1 MAQKDEFAEK
11 VKDIVGL
18 KYKPHVKFLT
28 DSLCNSGLA
37 LSIILTY
44 FKTPCSNIVNKN
56 VDKFNKKTWIIV
68 HKNVDK
74 TYCGD
79 IIELQSHDEGSLC

>member
-11 VKDIVGL
+11 VYDIVGL
-18 KYKPHVKFLT
+18 KYKPLVNFLT
-28 DSLCNSGLA
+28 DSLWNSSLA

-44 FKTPCSNIVNKN
+44 FKTPCSNIVNKI
-56 VDKFNKKTWIIV
+56 VYKFDKKLCINV

-74 TYCGD
+74 TYGGD
-79 IIELQSHDEGSLC
+79 IIEM

>member
-1 MAQKDEFAEK
+1 M
-11 VKDIVGL
+11 GL

-28 DSLCNSGLA
+28 DSLCNSGMA

-44 FKTPCSNIVNKN
+44 FKTPCSNIVSKH
-56 VDKFNKKTWIIV
+56 VDKFDKKACIIV

-74 TYCGD
+74 TYGGD